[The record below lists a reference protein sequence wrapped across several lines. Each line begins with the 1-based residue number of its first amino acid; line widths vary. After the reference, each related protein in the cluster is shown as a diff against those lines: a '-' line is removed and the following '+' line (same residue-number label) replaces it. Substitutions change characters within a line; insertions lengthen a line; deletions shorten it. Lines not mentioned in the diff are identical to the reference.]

1 MAQDKIKQNDA
12 VKQAQVVDRDEH
24 QKTKE
29 SKRLGTYLITV
40 PAAKK
45 KFADISDKIN
55 PDPIYNDTSEGPFGL
70 GPLVYPCLQRFNT
83 IECFLLLPLTMRQGQ
98 HKVQS
103 QEALNGVETL

>member
-55 PDPIYNDTSEGPFGL
+55 PD
-70 GPLVYPCLQRFNT
+70 
-83 IECFLLLPLTMRQGQ
+83 
-98 HKVQS
+98 KVKVII
-103 QEALNGVETL
+103 N

>member
-83 IECFLLLPLTMRQGQ
+83 IECFLTLYFMLTLSHGKWEEQGGSGDKS
-98 HKVQS
+98 H
-103 QEALNGVETL
+103 